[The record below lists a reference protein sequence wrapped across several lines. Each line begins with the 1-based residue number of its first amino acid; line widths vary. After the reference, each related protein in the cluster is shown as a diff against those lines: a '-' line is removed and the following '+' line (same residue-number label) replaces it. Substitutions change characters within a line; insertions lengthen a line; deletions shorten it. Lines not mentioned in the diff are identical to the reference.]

1 MANIDSLKKEFN
13 RSFLPDSLNPNTIAD
28 YHNYDPVTYEPLPGH
43 PNYQEPITTLPAQI
57 PQLNMPSMDNF
68 NLVNEQ
74 TMNNK
79 FTNPQ
84 NAQFLQN
91 SPYTVDQPSFDPY
104 SSFRDFNQRQLAS
117 NMSQSNAPEQG
128 LTFGQKV
135 KNFFGNPI
143 EREEGEGLFANT
155 GLGQEAIE
163 GYNERMGQTDY
174 DPFGDDI
181 AAEERAAQ
189 QDLMDRYGTT
199 DMDEIRQ
206 IAAEGYYGDLANN
219 QMIDPETGSLI
230 ELPKAPPR
238 PSMDIASDDEFYD
251 EDINITETED
261 PNFDQTLTELEQF
274 NKDLAMKDSKKR
286 LDDIYSEVD
295 RRGLLSADPVGDG
308 ITEDEEG
315 RLVFPEDVDLLKDP
329 EFDVDIT
336 EKELLAD
343 NMPNFN
349 KAWRQIKR
357 QDRRDK
363 FEAGMENVKNKFK
376 DWRKGQKDKRFDR
389 YTEEG
394 KAGGIAL
401 SEKDFID
408 RFGEKAGPTEY
419 ENYKDK
425 RSNRFKDRRLDRFTD
440 KGKLGGIKL
449 DKKDFIRKFG
459 EEEGST
465 KYEEYSKQWS
475 DRTAKIAAL
484 LKGKEGEQGG
494 LAAMFMALAGQPYQY
509 QKMFDNQNR
518 NYGFPYYDVNNQ
530 DVEE

>member
-1 MANIDSLKKEFN
+1 MANIDSLKREFN
-13 RSFLPDSLNPNTIAD
+13 RSFLPDSLQAD
-28 YHNYDPVTYEPLPGH
+28 PTPEYIEPSLGLPT
-43 PNYQEPITTLPAQI
+43 QV
-57 PQLNMPSMDNF
+57 PQFNMPSMDNF

-74 TMNNK
+74 TMNNR

-104 SSFRDFNQRQLAS
+104 SSFRDFNQRQFAD
-117 NMSQSNAPEQG
+117 NISQSPATEQLNTPEQG
-128 LTFGQKV
+128 LTFGQKFR
-135 KNFFGNPI
+135 NFFGNPV
-143 EREEGEGLFANT
+143 ERKEGEGLFANT
-155 GLGQEAIE
+155 GLSQEAIE
-163 GYNERMGQTDY
+163 SSNERMGQTDY

-199 DMDEIRQ
+199 DMNEIRQ

-251 EDINITETED
+251 EDIVVEEGSSMPNYDDLYDQVIKED
-261 PNFDQTLTELEQF
+261 YDRIVGEG
-274 NKDLAMKDSKKR
+274 KR
-286 LDDIYSEVD
+286 PDVEDDID
-295 RRGLLSADPVGDG
+295 LSLD
-308 ITEDEEG
+308 
-315 RLVFPEDVDLLKDP
+315 DP

-349 KAWRQIKR
+349 KAWRQIKK

-363 FEAGMENVKNKFK
+363 FEAGMENVKDKFAAIPGKVK
-376 DWRKGQKDKRFDR
+376 DWRKGQKNKMLNRRFDR
-389 YTEEG
+389 YTDKG
-394 KAGGIAL
+394 KLGAVKL
-401 SEKDFID
+401 SKKDFINK
-408 RFGEKAGPTEY
+408 FGEEAGPTEY
-419 ENYKDK
+419 E
-425 RSNRFKDRRLDRFTD
+425 
-440 KGKLGGIKL
+440 
-449 DKKDFIRKFG
+449 
-459 EEEGST
+459 
-465 KYEEYSKQWS
+465 KYNKQWS

-494 LAAMFMALAGQPYQY
+494 LASMFMALAGQPYQY

-518 NYGFPYYDVNNQ
+518 NYGFPYDMNNQ
-530 DVEE
+530 NEEQ

>member
-1 MANIDSLKKEFN
+1 MANIDSLKRQFN
-13 RSFLPDSLNPNTIAD
+13 RSFLPDSLNKDTIAA
-28 YHNYDPVTYEPLPGH
+28 YHNYDPNTFEPLPGH
-43 PNYQEPITTLPAQI
+43 PEYVEPVTGLPTQV
-57 PQLNMPSMDNF
+57 PQLNIPSMDNF

-84 NAQFLQN
+84 NAQFLQS

-104 SSFRDFNQRQLAS
+104 SSFRDFNQRQFAN
-117 NMSQSNAPEQG
+117 NMSQSPNAGQLDSPEQG

-135 KNFFGNPI
+135 KNFFGNPV

-181 AAEERAAQ
+181 AAEEKAAQ

-199 DMDEIRQ
+199 DMNEIRQ
-206 IAAEGYYGDLANN
+206 IAAEGYYGDLDNN
-219 QMIDPETGSLI
+219 QMIDPETGSLV

-251 EDINITETED
+251 EDIVMGEGSSMPNYDDLYDQVIKED
-261 PNFDQTLTELEQF
+261 YDRIVGEG
-274 NKDLAMKDSKKR
+274 KR
-286 LDDIYSEVD
+286 PDVEDDID
-295 RRGLLSADPVGDG
+295 LSLD
-308 ITEDEEG
+308 
-315 RLVFPEDVDLLKDP
+315 DP

-363 FEAGMENVKNKFK
+363 FEAGVENVKNKFK

-419 ENYKDK
+419 KNYQDK

-509 QKMFDNQNR
+509 QKMFDNQDR
-518 NYGFPYYDVNNQ
+518 NYGFPYYDINNQ
-530 DVEE
+530 DAEE

>member
-1 MANIDSLKKEFN
+1 MAKIDSLKREFN
-13 RSFLPDSLNPNTIAD
+13 RSFFPDSLQKDTIAA
-28 YHNYDPVTYEPLPGH
+28 YHNYDPVTFEPGPGH
-43 PNYQEPITTLPAQI
+43 PNYVEPVSKTLPTQV

-74 TMNNK
+74 TMNNR

-84 NAQFLQN
+84 NAQFLQS

-104 SSFRDFNQRQLAS
+104 SSFRDFNQRQFAS

-143 EREEGEGLFANT
+143 EKKEGEGLFANT

-181 AAEERAAQ
+181 AAEEKAAQ

-199 DMDEIRQ
+199 DMNEIRKT
-206 IAAEGYYGDLANN
+206 AAEGYYGDNIGKN
-219 QMIDPETGSLI
+219 QMIDPDTGSLVD
-230 ELPKAPPR
+230 LPEFPYGQ
-238 PSMDIASDDEFYD
+238 SMDVASDNEFYD

-261 PNFDQTLTELEQF
+261 PNFDQTLIELEQF

-286 LDDIYSEVD
+286 LDEIYSEVD
-295 RRGLLSADPVGDG
+295 RRGLLSADPV
-308 ITEDEEG
+308 ED
-315 RLVFPEDVDLLKDP
+315 DIDLSLDDP

-336 EKELLAD
+336 KKELLAD

-357 QDRRDK
+357 QDRKDR
-363 FEAGMENVKNKFK
+363 FEAGVQDMKDKFAAIPKKFK
-376 DWRKGQKDKRFDR
+376 DLKNKRVNRRFDN
-389 YTEEG
+389 YVEEG
-394 KAGGIAL
+394 KTGGIAL
-401 SEKDFID
+401 KKQDFINK
-408 RFGEKAGPTEY
+408 FGEQAGPTEY
-419 ENYKDK
+419 AKYKDS
-425 RSNRFKDRRLDRFTD
+425 RDNRFKDRRLDRFAD

-449 DKKDFIRKFG
+449 NEKDFIRKFG
-459 EEEGST
+459 EKEGLA
-465 KYEEYSKQWS
+465 KYEEYAKEWS
-475 DRTAKIAAL
+475 DRNAKVAAL

-509 QKMFDNQNR
+509 QKMFDNAPR
-518 NYGFPYYDVNNQ
+518 NYGYPYDVTNQ
-530 DVEE
+530 NEE